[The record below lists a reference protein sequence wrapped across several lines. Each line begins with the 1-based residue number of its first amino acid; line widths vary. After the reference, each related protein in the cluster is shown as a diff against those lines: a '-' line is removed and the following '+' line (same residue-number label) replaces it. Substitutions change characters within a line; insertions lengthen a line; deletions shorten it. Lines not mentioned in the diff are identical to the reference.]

1 MVIFMLD
8 FIAITI
14 ITTIANIVTIIKQ
27 FKVAV
32 LMLISTTIIIKA
44 LVATVD
50 ATVETFNY
58 YFSINLYK

>member
-32 LMLISTTIIIKA
+32 LMLISTTIIIKG
-44 LVATVD
+44 LV